1 MVFLRSDVFF
11 ISFIL
16 VEPGLGGGGDK
27 EGRRRRKA
35 GLNLCRCGLG
45 GVLSGPCQLQMLP
58 RSPALSGRAGF
69 CWGRAEP
76 LLTCLVLWPGFCTVC
91 VQPQLG
97 SPRWK
102 GPAGWML
109 WEVGGELLLS
119 SEPLQTEFC
128 PSYWELKSQWRP
140 AGSVL
145 KGQWHVHCDGLGL
158 GCIHSFF
165 LFIIALLQYSSTHTS
180 PSLEDLVAPMY
191 SQSCHR
197 HSQFWDSFSAQKP
210 CACYSTPVLLS
221 QLLPATV
228 FLDLPICGIITH
240 HGTSFSE
247 CIPRAIPVCEW
258 HAHIEPYL
266 YGQMVWANLR
276 SYPFIGC

>member
-58 RSPALSGRAGF
+58 PSPALSGRAGF

-102 GPAGWML
+102 GPAGWVL
-109 WEVGGELLLS
+109 WEVGEELLLS

-128 PSYWELKSQWRP
+128 PSYWELESVAPSRLCPKGTMARTLWWAGTGLHPLLFSFHNSIIAVFIDTHKSLIWRP
-140 AGSVL
+140 GSSNVFTEL
-145 KGQWHVHCDGLGL
+145 
-158 GCIHSFF
+158 
-165 LFIIALLQYSSTHTS
+165 S
-180 PSLEDLVAPMY
+180 PP
-191 SQSCHR
+191 
-197 HSQFWDSFSAQKP
+197 
-210 CACYSTPVLLS
+210 
-221 QLLPATV
+221 
-228 FLDLPICGIITH
+228 
-240 HGTSFSE
+240 
-247 CIPRAIPVCEW
+247 
-258 HAHIEPYL
+258 
-266 YGQMVWANLR
+266 
-276 SYPFIGC
+276 